1 MKRIS
6 NTKGKKSAVAESEKG
21 RGRIGDGTMKKFV
34 CRFGMWMVV
43 LALAAGIFYLF
54 WGRNSQDKNQMG
66 TLVKNMAQAAQSCKF

>member
-1 MKRIS
+1 
-6 NTKGKKSAVAESEKG
+6 
-21 RGRIGDGTMKKFV
+21 MKKFV